1 MTTCLKDIIKKW
13 NYANNLKVL
22 KHCGPWYKLRKT
34 VKCSTIS
41 KENAMLGTPICL
53 FFLFIRGQNQ
63 YWEHPFAC
71 SFYFYFDNFKKQKTT
86 IAPMDSSIFFVENEI
101 KLNFFSTL
109 NLEKKINMWYIYY
122 IFLGQ
127 RFDIALFS

>member
-1 MTTCLKDIIKKW
+1 M
-13 NYANNLKVL
+13 
-22 KHCGPWYKLRKT
+22 
-34 VKCSTIS
+34 KCSTIS

-86 IAPMDSSIFFVENEI
+86 IAPMGPSIFFVENEI
-101 KLNFFSTL
+101 NFFFSTL
-109 NLEKKINMWYIYY
+109 NREKKINVIYLLHFFGAEIGHCIVLIGRY
-122 IFLGQ
+122 KGGIIGYY
-127 RFDIALFS
+127 RS